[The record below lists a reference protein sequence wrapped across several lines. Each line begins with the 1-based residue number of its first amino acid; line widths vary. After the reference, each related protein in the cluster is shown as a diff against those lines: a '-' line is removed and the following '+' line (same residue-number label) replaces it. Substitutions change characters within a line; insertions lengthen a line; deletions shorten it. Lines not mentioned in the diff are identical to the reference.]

1 MPRQRPPT
9 STAPPPSEAVS
20 RSPADPESAPDVTR
34 DLVLAVLDIAPQALV
49 VARADGRA
57 WLMNARARHLLG
69 VADGTSVADWAG
81 RLPTA
86 GGAQGGGWVSLPR
99 GDGGAVPCWV
109 WSRPVPS
116 VAGAGGAGE
125 THADPV
131 LHALWPCRVASTPP
145 AAGEHPGLD
154 DLVAL
159 TAHHALM
166 GEMGGALAH
175 QMSQPLNIIRL
186 TAERAVL
193 EAEQAAGSDTRRDPV
208 VDRFARLADQAENL
222 FDLMALVQG
231 APAVSGAGDLTSVD
245 LGAVMNRAANLARG
259 PLRAAGLKAE
269 LITPE
274 TMPLT
279 WGEPTTLLQVG
290 YAVLTELAE
299 SALGEEGPS
308 KAGAMGRAARS
319 PRTAPVVPADLDRAL
334 IVRVDLDAAAPG
346 RLIVDLARDLAVEG
360 RVPLIPVTP
369 DLSVS
374 RRVVLAAVALAPM
387 GGHLQM
393 LVDEQ
398 GALRGARLDLA
409 RVMSGDGANAAASA
423 DRTADRTGDDDRVRV
438 LLAEDE
444 IEAATEIADYLRDL
458 DYDVRMVE
466 DAPTGIRA
474 LDETTFDVVI
484 SDVSMPGGGAARLL
498 RAVEAGHPDLAVILV
513 SGLALE
519 HDEARAE
526 LADMADAVLRKP
538 IGLGQLRETLE
549 RVLAG

>member
-1 MPRQRPPT
+1 M
-9 STAPPPSEAVS
+9 
-20 RSPADPESAPDVTR
+20 
-34 DLVLAVLDIAPQALV
+34 
-49 VARADGRA
+49 
-57 WLMNARARHLLG
+57 
-69 VADGTSVADWAG
+69 
-81 RLPTA
+81 
-86 GGAQGGGWVSLPR
+86 
-99 GDGGAVPCWV
+99 
-109 WSRPVPS
+109 
-116 VAGAGGAGE
+116 
-125 THADPV
+125 
-131 LHALWPCRVASTPP
+131 LHALWPCRVAPTPP
-145 AAGEHPGLD
+145 VAGEHPGLD

-159 TAHHALM
+159 TAHHALL

-193 EAEQAAGSDTRRDPV
+193 EAEQAAGPDTRRDPV
-208 VDRFARLADQAENL
+208 ADRFARLADQAENL
-222 FDLMALVQG
+222 FDLIALVQG
-231 APAVSGAGDLTSVD
+231 APTVSGAGDLTPVD

-269 LITPE
+269 LVTPE
-274 TMPLT
+274 AMPLA

-299 SALGEEGPS
+299 SALGEDGPTA
-308 KAGAMGRAARS
+308 AGAAPRPGRS
-319 PRTAPVVPADLDRAL
+319 PRKASVVPADLDRAL
-334 IVRVDLDAAAPG
+334 IVRVDLEAAAPG
-346 RLIVDLARDLAVEG
+346 RLIVDLARDLAIEG

-409 RVMSGDGANAAASA
+409 RVVSGGLAKGGGAPADGTEDRAS
-423 DRTADRTGDDDRVRV
+423 DDGRVRV

-444 IEAATEIADYLRDL
+444 IEAAAEIAEYLRDL
-458 DYDVRMVE
+458 DYDVTMVE
-466 DAPTGIRA
+466 DAPAGIQA
-474 LDETTFDVVI
+474 LDDAAFDVVI